1 MQESQFVF
9 ENKDNFNLLLIK
21 PNKIDHLDWLDSLY
35 TDNISKENCYEVI
48 KTNPENF
55 VKDITYSL
63 LIDKYNTV
71 GLEVAKQI
79 ICEIPDYIYELLY
92 VKKISDIGI
101 STNIDI
107 FDVNEIAS
115 LLNTCDEKIYG
126 NTLLLKTYLPTL
138 SKTMILSNIDNND
151 IKTIL
156 DNRVKTK
163 VVIYDGEF
171 KEEYVVGDLETYAKE
186 FFDDTWNKLEI
197 PFLLHNINIWYD
209 TLECKMRNTICGKII
224 NKPVYKCIWFT
235 MINDEFRGSLS
246 LSEVEKIIKLSY
258 KLEYPYIAKLEWI
271 EDEKDEFNRDIIKNK
286 YRVLELAYTNML

>member
-9 ENKDNFNLLLIK
+9 ENKNDFDLLLIK

-35 TDNISKENCYEVI
+35 TDKISEQDCYEII
-48 KTNPENF
+48 KTNPESF

-92 VKKISDIGI
+92 VKKISEIGI
-101 STNIDI
+101 ATNMDI
-107 FDVNEIAS
+107 FEVNEIAS
-115 LLNTCDEKIYG
+115 LLNSCDEKIHG
-126 NTLLLKTYLPTL
+126 TALLLKTYLPTL
-138 SKTMILSNIDNND
+138 SKTMILTNIDNSD

-171 KEEYVVGDLETYAKE
+171 KEEYVVGDLENYAKE
-186 FFDDTWNKLEI
+186 FFDDTWHKLEI

-209 TLECKMRNTICGKII
+209 TLECKTKNAICGKII

-235 MINDEFRGSLS
+235 MISDEFRGSLT
-246 LSEVEKIIKLSY
+246 LSEVEKIIQLSY
-258 KLEYPYIAKLEWI
+258 KLEYPYKAKLEWI

-286 YRVLELAYTNML
+286 YRVLEIAYNNM